1 MNGKIWT
8 IKHSSHKL
16 VITYSVFYLFM
27 NTKCIIFVFLTLI
40 MTHKVWA
47 QNTAEGTL
55 EIEKKATAYEVANS
69 EFFMIEASKF
79 FLLEDY
85 DKALAHYEKAI
96 ALDEKNHAA
105 YFKKAEILA
114 IQEDYDTA
122 LEAARTAITL
132 DQQNKYYYILAAQII
147 RQKEDISELASIY
160 KLMIT
165 STDDWQMYG
174 EEVVDALVNN
184 EDYDEALTT
193 IEQLFDYY
201 PNYPELWLK
210 KSEILMKTDDAEK
223 SHETLAIA
231 FEKFPDD
238 GTVLNAYMKVLFDN
252 GEQEKAESILW
263 DRSKTDYKARILL
276 LDYLTSSRKDEK
288 IKNLVIDNFNDDEAS
303 LETKILSIGYLFSAP
318 EFEPDLIDS
327 LQQSLV
333 ITYAN
338 EALVLENGGF
348 IYDQLAKQTTGDTKS
363 KYFNK
368 AIQSFKASAT
378 LNPNNF
384 NLWLKVFEYEKEQA
398 QWQDLQEDATY
409 LLDLYPNQPILYY
422 YLSAAFR
429 NLNNTAEAFSLID
442 QGLKMSSRNQLL
454 QSLLLSEKANIH
466 VQDNNADMAKEFF
479 RSALR
484 KEKID
489 ERAIY
494 AYAYWLLSTDPK
506 ASLALIDSYQDYLS
520 MNPKWII
527 VQARAWV
534 SLNNASQARTICEDF
549 LRTNDNTRSG
559 ELIELYGDILFQ
571 MGEPE
576 AALVQWQKALT
587 LGGYSD
593 KLSEK
598 IANESINE

>member
-1 MNGKIWT
+1 MKA
-8 IKHSSHKL
+8 KR
-16 VITYSVFYLFM
+16 
-27 NTKCIIFVFLTLI
+27 IIVVFLTSLI
-40 MTHKVWA
+40 AHMAWS
-47 QNTAEGTL
+47 QNTAEGVL
-55 EIEKKATAYEVANS
+55 EVEKTATAYEVANS

-85 DKALAHYEKAI
+85 EKALAHYEKAI

-114 IQEDYDTA
+114 IREDYDPA
-122 LEAARTAITL
+122 LEAVRTAITL
-132 DQQNKYYYILAAQII
+132 DPQNKYYYILAAQII
-147 RQKEDISELASIY
+147 RQKEDVAELASIY

-165 STDDWQMYG
+165 NTNDWQIYG
-174 EEVVDALVNN
+174 EEVVDALVSN
-184 EDYDEALTT
+184 EDYEVALST
-193 IEQLFDYY
+193 IDQLFVFY

-210 KSEILMKTDDAEK
+210 KSEILLKSNAPEK
-223 SHETLAIA
+223 SHETLAVA

-238 GTVLNAYMKVLFDN
+238 GTVLNAYVKVLFSK
-252 GEQEKAESILW
+252 GEYEQAETILW

-276 LDYLTSSRKDEK
+276 LDYLTSSRKDER
-288 IKNLVIDNFNDDEAS
+288 IKKLVIDNFNDDEAS

-318 EFEPDLIDS
+318 EFEPELIDS
-327 LQQSLV
+327 LQHSLV
-333 ITYAN
+333 ITYAD

-348 IYDQLAKQTTGDTKS
+348 IYDQLAKQTTGQTQS

-398 QWQDLQEDATY
+398 KWNDLQDDVTY
-409 LLDLYPNQPILYY
+409 LLDLYPNQPVLYY
-422 YLSAAFR
+422 YLAAAYR
-429 NLNNTAEAFSLID
+429 NLNDTAEAFSLID
-442 QGLKMSSRNQLL
+442 QGLRMSSRNQLL
-454 QSLLLSEKANIH
+454 QSLLLSEKANIY
-466 VQDNNADMAKEFF
+466 VQENDAEKAEEFF
-479 RSALR
+479 RAALST
-484 KEKID
+484 ENID

-494 AYAYWLLSTDPK
+494 DYASWLLTTDPK
-506 ASLALIDSYQDYLS
+506 ASIAVIETYSDYLN
-520 MNPKWII
+520 MNAKWVI
-527 VQARAWV
+527 VRAKAWV
-534 SLNNASQARTICEDF
+534 ASDNASKARTICEDF
-549 LRTNDNTRSG
+549 LRTYDNTRSG

-571 MGEPE
+571 LGEIE
-576 AALVQWQKALT
+576 SALVQWQKALT